1 MGGKAAGKMTAFALQ
16 TNPLLFCAHGLL
28 TGMAASAQVGG
39 KAAGKV
45 TGFAL
50 RTAAKVATLGQM
62 GKKKEEGAGQ
72 TKAEKRQRAVRHG

>member
-1 MGGKAAGKMTAFALQ
+1 
-16 TNPLLFCAHGLL
+16 
-28 TGMAASAQVGG
+28 MAASAQVGG

-72 TKAEKRQRAVRHG
+72 TKAEKRQRAVRHRRGELGEQACYESRVWQGLCPEAHARRA